1 MFGLAKE
8 QEKVFETFIKNQTF
22 DVKDNITKFSLFSKR
37 NKSLEVMQLN
47 KKKKFHISLTYQ
59 SSIPRLAQQESDF
72 YQKKRK
78 CFQA

>member
-47 KKKKFHISLTYQ
+47 
-59 SSIPRLAQQESDF
+59 
-72 YQKKRK
+72 
-78 CFQA
+78 